1 MCVCLCLYNL
11 QFVFNALQ
19 VVIDQS
25 THCLVRANYVYVPF
39 AIIVDSIHQASGNT
53 LSKVIG
59 VDGKGVK

>member
-1 MCVCLCLYNL
+1 MCVCLCLFNL

-39 AIIVDSIHQASGNT
+39 AIIVDSLHRASGNT
-53 LSKVIG
+53 LRKVNG
-59 VDGKGVK
+59 VDGKSGK